1 MNTTP
6 RRPGFPAFVAVIAAA
21 LALASAVTASAA
33 PQRYVI
39 EPLHTFVT
47 LEVLHFGTS
56 TVRARFDRKD
66 GHIVLDREART
77 GEAMITIDTASVSS
91 GVPDFDKHLKSKDFF
106 DAANTPEAT
115 FTGTKFAFDGD
126 RITGVDGTLTLLGRT
141 NPVSLKA
148 LRFNCYDNPIL
159 KARVC
164 GGDFETTI
172 RRSQWGMNWGINM
185 GIPDDVRLV
194 IQVEMIAQ

>member
-1 MNTTP
+1 MNTASFRLP
-6 RRPGFPAFVAVIAAA
+6 LSRLAAA
-21 LALASAVTASAA
+21 LALASAGVATAA
-33 PQRYVI
+33 PQRYVV

-47 LEVLHFGTS
+47 FEVLHFGTS

-77 GEAMITIDTASVSS
+77 GEARITIDTASVSS

-106 DAANTPEAT
+106 DVTNAREAT
-115 FTGTKFAFDGD
+115 FAGTKFSFDGD
-126 RITGVDGTLTLLGRT
+126 RVTGVDGTLTLLGKT

-159 KARVC
+159 KAQVC

-172 RRSQWGMNWGINM
+172 QRSQWGMSWGIDM
-185 GIPDDVRLV
+185 GIPDEVRLT
-194 IQVEMIAQ
+194 IQIEAVRQ